1 MNSSVTLLSLL
12 SSSMQKDTHF
22 LSFSMSSLRTCGPGN
37 TTEGH
42 PPIRMQRNFSSHE
55 NSKDSRKFPRA
66 RLTQE
71 NRNPESKKLE
81 DIKQKQMVRI
91 CPNNQ
96 SFYSSPPNSCRRS
109 GGSSKLKVFTAV
121 QQPTSSYVPPTF
133 PLLALA
139 AALI

>member
-1 MNSSVTLLSLL
+1 
-12 SSSMQKDTHF
+12 
-22 LSFSMSSLRTCGPGN
+22 
-37 TTEGH
+37 
-42 PPIRMQRNFSSHE
+42 MQRNFSSHE

-96 SFYSSPPNSCRRS
+96 SLNSSPPNSCRRS
-109 GGSSKLKVFTAV
+109 GGSSKLSIYRGTATYLL
-121 QQPTSSYVPPTF
+121 PF